1 MTRVHLLDSH
11 CFHCKGRAAAGIA
24 LFTVLIFMLVLTMLG
39 LVGMRGATVGE
50 RLARNRVDREIAMQA
65 AEAALRDAEKDV
77 SDFRPGSEHFGGA
90 TGNCEQGQCYRL
102 PTNYFTPPVWEDP
115 AMWGKAVTYG
125 SYTKAP
131 PLGAVSQQPRYL
143 IEGFKRNEKWVYRIS
158 ALGYG
163 ADANT
168 RVVLQ
173 SIYKP
178 Y

>member
-1 MTRVHLLDSH
+1 M
-11 CFHCKGRAAAGIA
+11 A
-24 LFTVLIFMLVLTMLG
+24 LFTVLVFMLVLTVLG
-39 LVGMRGATVGE
+39 LVAIRGATVGE

-77 SDFRPGSEHFGGA
+77 SNFRPGSEHFGGA

-102 PTNYFTPPVWEDP
+102 PTNYFTTPVWEDP
-115 AMWGKAVTYG
+115 DMWNNGVDYG
-125 SYTKAP
+125 RYTGAP
-131 PLGAVSQQPRYL
+131 PLASVSQQPKYL
-143 IEGFKRNEKWVYRIS
+143 IEGFRKNEKWVYRIS

-163 ADANT
+163 TDSNT